1 MPGKVLDGPITIRG
15 DLVVTGHI
23 NKGQDTAQSNNGSS
37 LQVIQ
42 GVLQAVVT
50 QPNTVPASG
59 DVRMY
64 GQNVTINSNVVPGG
78 TDGYFQID
86 QYINGA
92 WQHLFE
98 IMPSTTGNANV
109 LDLFISGRVFARD
122 SLLSAPGRFFFKPAA
137 SPFGSSY
144 IIGIA
149 YGNGVFVA
157 VGYNGTI
164 ARSTDGGATWGSLIS
179 NPFGSSIIASI
190 AYGNGVFVAGTA
202 DGKIARSL
210 DGGATW
216 GSLISSPF
224 GGSYLYSIA
233 YGNGVFVAGST
244 IGKIARSLDGG
255 ATWGSLISN
264 PFGSSN
270 IVSIA
275 YGNGVF
281 VAGTADGKIARSLD
295 GGATWG
301 IKYGDSSTVT
311 VLTANIYGIATNGAG
326 CFVIVGYDSSNISIA
341 YTDYVEAG
349 AGIVASGSNSNGS
362 YIQFAD
368 GTMEVYGHFTTGVL
382 GVSED
387 IFPIQTLAA
396 AFLGANI
403 DGAASV
409 RAGSAGGGI
418 TITICTNTSSS
429 ISLALHTHSTVVQ
442 AYGLSWHVI
451 GKWK

>member
-190 AYGNGVFVAGTA
+190 AYGNGVFVAGTT
-202 DGKIARSL
+202 D
-210 DGGATW
+210 
-216 GSLISSPF
+216 
-224 GGSYLYSIA
+224 
-233 YGNGVFVAGST
+233 
-244 IGKIARSLDGG
+244 GKIARSLDGG

>member
-122 SLLSAPGRFFFKPAA
+122 SLLSAPGRTWG
-137 SPFGSSY
+137 SLISNPFGGSY
-144 IIGIA
+144 ISSIA

-157 VGYNGTI
+157 GTTDGKI

-210 DGGATW
+210 DGG
-216 GSLISSPF
+216 
-224 GGSYLYSIA
+224 
-233 YGNGVFVAGST
+233 V
-244 IGKIARSLDGG
+244 
-255 ATWGSLISN
+255 
-264 PFGSSN
+264 
-270 IVSIA
+270 
-275 YGNGVF
+275 
-281 VAGTADGKIARSLD
+281 
-295 GGATWG
+295 TWG

-311 VLTANIYGIATNGAG
+311 VLNTIIHAIATNGAG
-326 CFVIVGYDSSNISIA
+326 RFVIVGYDSSNISIA

-349 AGIVASGSNSNGS
+349 AGIVESGSNSNGS
-362 YIQFAD
+362 WIKFAD
-368 GTMEVYGHFTTGVL
+368 GTMECWYVSSNLLTTNGGSAPPIYYNNASFT
-382 GVSED
+382 
-387 IFPIQTLAA
+387 FPILIVGNLPVVTPMRQG
-396 AFLGANI
+396 GANAFSW
-403 DGAASV
+403 GAENNGLPSLSGTAIYYCSIEPNTTLYPGY
-409 RAGSAGGGI
+409 RA
-418 TITICTNTSSS
+418 
-429 ISLALHTHSTVVQ
+429 
-442 AYGLSWHVI
+442 I
-451 GKWK
+451 GRWK

>member
-86 QYINGA
+86 QYINGS

-179 NPFGSSIIASI
+179 NPFGSSDII
-190 AYGNGVFVAGTA
+190 G
-202 DGKIARSL
+202 
-210 DGGATW
+210 
-216 GSLISSPF
+216 
-224 GGSYLYSIA
+224 
-233 YGNGVFVAGST
+233 
-244 IGKIARSLDGG
+244 
-255 ATWGSLISN
+255 
-264 PFGSSN
+264 
-270 IVSIA
+270 IA

>member
-216 GSLISSPF
+216 GSLIS
-224 GGSYLYSIA
+224 
-233 YGNGVFVAGST
+233 
-244 IGKIARSLDGG
+244 
-255 ATWGSLISN
+255 N
-264 PFGSSN
+264 PFGSSD
-270 IVSIA
+270 IIGIA

-281 VAGTADGKIARSLD
+281 VAGTTDGKIARSLD